1 MFWVHSV
8 NTYLLIYDVLLN
20 IRIYFPYLT
29 HVYNLS
35 TGDARGFLEGTVHVD
50 QETHTSLPHDGL

>member
-1 MFWVHSV
+1 M